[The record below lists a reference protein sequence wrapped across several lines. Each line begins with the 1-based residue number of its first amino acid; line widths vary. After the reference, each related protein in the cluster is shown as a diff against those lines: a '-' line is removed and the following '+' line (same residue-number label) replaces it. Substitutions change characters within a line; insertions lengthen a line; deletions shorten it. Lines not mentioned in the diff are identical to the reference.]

1 LFSEE
6 TVHSDTVFIGR
17 VFQVEVQT
25 VQLHDGR
32 PAQREIVRHNGGA
45 CVVAVDKQQN
55 VYLVR
60 QYRKPFDEL
69 LLEIPAGKLEPGEE
83 PLVCAS
89 RELTEETGL
98 SADRIEWLTTL
109 YPSPGYCSE
118 TLTIYLATGL
128 TQGEACLDDGEHLS
142 CHAYPLTELLAM
154 IDRGEIRDAKTQVG
168 LLALHR
174 RLTMAGPVEDYT
186 G

>member
-1 LFSEE
+1 LFSEK
-6 TVHSDTVFIGR
+6 TIHSDTVFSGK

-25 VQLHDGR
+25 VRLHDGQ
-32 PAQREIVRHNGGA
+32 PARREIVRHNGGA
-45 CVVAVDKQQN
+45 CVVAVDERLN

-60 QYRKPFDEL
+60 QYRKPYDEM

-83 PLVCAS
+83 PLACAR

-98 SADRIEWLTTL
+98 HAEKIEWLATL

-128 TQGEACLDDGEHLS
+128 TQGQASLDEGEHLS
-142 CHAYPLTELLAM
+142 CHAYPLSELLDM

-168 LLALHR
+168 LLALDR
-174 RLTMAGPVEDYT
+174 RLQCQRTEEEQS
-186 G
+186 